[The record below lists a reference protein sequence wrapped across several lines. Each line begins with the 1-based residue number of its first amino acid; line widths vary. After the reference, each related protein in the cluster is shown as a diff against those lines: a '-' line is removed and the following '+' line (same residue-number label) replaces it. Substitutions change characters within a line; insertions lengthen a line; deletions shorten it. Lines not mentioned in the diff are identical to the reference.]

1 MSQDGLQRPSQ
12 IAKIAKRND
21 FENLC
26 FLLFLYCFWNT
37 NPPKR
42 APRQPRNLR
51 TWFQGDT
58 KSFSKIGSTFCLHL
72 FLKMVPKKG
81 PQSDQKNIQKLV
93 QDKTPK
99 LLKRDQFW
107 APKWNPKILKRKRFG
122 YRQIWTELFKKLLIP
137 KCPQDG
143 SRWPQIAQHGLL
155 GAFLGLHRT
164 SLGAFLGLHRMSWNA
179 VDPQNP

>member
-1 MSQDGLQRPSQ
+1 MKIRGLFWDQIFDFWGRFGAPKLPQMSQDGLQRPSQ
-12 IAKIAKRND
+12 IAKIAERND

-26 FLLFLYCFWNT
+26 FLLFIYCFWNT

-58 KSFSKIGSTFCLHL
+58 KSFSNIGLTFCLHL

-99 LLKRDQFW
+99 ITKKGPILS
-107 APKWNPKILKRKRFG
+107 PKMEPKNTKKEE
-122 YRQIWTELFKKLLIP
+122 IWVQANL
-137 KCPQDG
+137 DG
-143 SRWPQIAQHGLL
+143 VI
-155 GAFLGLHRT
+155 
-164 SLGAFLGLHRMSWNA
+164 
-179 VDPQNP
+179 